1 MESIRNDK
9 SGKSVT
15 RSRAPNF
22 TKEEQLLLFNS
33 MEPYTRIIECK
44 KTDAVKQID
53 KNNAW
58 IKIAEVFNANT
69 KGAVRSVDNLVSCY
83 RNCKSKL
90 KKQHSEAKMLL
101 EGE

>member
-1 MESIRNDK
+1 MSDK
-9 SGKSVT
+9 SEKSAT

-33 MEPYTRIIECK
+33 MEPYTSIIECK
-44 KTDAVKQID
+44 KTDNIKQID
-53 KNNAW
+53 KHKAW

-69 KGAVRSVDNLVSCY
+69 KGALRSVENLVSCY
-83 RNCKSKL
+83 RNAKSKI